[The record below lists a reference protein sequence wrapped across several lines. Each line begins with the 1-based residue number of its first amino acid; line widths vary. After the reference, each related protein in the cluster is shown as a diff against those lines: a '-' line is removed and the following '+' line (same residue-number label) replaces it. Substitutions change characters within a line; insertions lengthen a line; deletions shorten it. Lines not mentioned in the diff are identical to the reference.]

1 MSHETI
7 RFYSKEGEPL
17 KEVRLKKGGFAPLLA
32 GLAGF
37 LLPKIL
43 GVGVGGC
50 TPPSYMT
57 LGEEDEMGSKIPTKR
72 LSGQQL
78 QKLLCDLVVQEVEE
92 EEDDLSDVEGT
103 AVGFGGKRGGATGF
117 GKKGGKKGGCEGTSI
132 GFGKKGGAVGFGGQE
147 GGALGFG
154 KKGGQEGGALGFGK
168 KGGQEGGALG
178 FGRKGGSLG
187 FGKKGGMAQVIYDPE
202 QPSAVKSPSKPSIPA
217 PFFQQK
223 M

>member
-50 TPPSYMT
+50 APPSYMT

-117 GKKGGKKGGCEGTSI
+117 GKKGG
-132 GFGKKGGAVGFGGQE
+132 AVGF
-147 GGALGFG
+147 
-154 KKGGQEGGALGFGK
+154 GGQEGGALGFGK